1 MKRVILCPNPYRDK
15 GLAAAKEAEEILR
28 GVGLETVYCLPFRPE
43 GGEEQFGVPCRP
55 LQQELR
61 NSDLVLAFGGLLLT
75 PLQRILQSE
84 ALQPAFSNV
93 VPALFGAMAYKYYRN
108 HMNIAVAPLV
118 LMSLLFILAVP
129 RIVGGTPG
137 QKGVWRYTMGFPNV
151 GYIGYPVAVAL
162 FGQGAMFYAAVLALP
177 FNLLTFTLGPL
188 MLGGGARFH
197 WKQVVSP
204 CTCASVLALFL
215 ALARLRPPALI
226 GEMLDFVGDLTV
238 PLALVLVGSLLA
250 GLPMKRMLGG
260 ARVCVLSLVRLL
272 VMPAALWLVL
282 RNLSI
287 DPMVMGIAVT
297 QMAMPTAIN
306 GTILCMAYGGDSE
319 AMAQITFMTTL
330 ASIVTIPLVAAMLL

>member
-1 MKRVILCPNPYRDK
+1 MLVILFGMAMGYLTHRLGYLGGETDQKLSKIILNITMPCLIVASVATGDELP
-15 GLAAAKEAEEILR
+15 GAAEIL
-28 GVGLETVYCLPFRPE
+28 
-43 GGEEQFGVPCRP
+43 
-55 LQQELR
+55 
-61 NSDLVLAFGGLLLT
+61 SVLKVAAVFYGMELLL
-75 PLQRILQSE
+75 S
-84 ALQPAFSNV
+84 AV
-93 VPALFGAMAYKYYRN
+93 VPR
-108 HMNIAVAPLV
+108 
-118 LMSLLFILAVP
+118 LL
-129 RIVGGTPG
+129 GGTDK

-306 GTILCMAYGGDSE
+306 GTLLCMAYGGDSE

-330 ASIVTIPLVAAMLL
+330 ASIVTIPLVAALLL

>member
-1 MKRVILCPNPYRDK
+1 MSFFDTFSQMLVILA
-15 GLAAAKEAEEILR
+15 GIVVGFAANRAGCLDSHANQKISQLLLNFSTPALIVASVLTGETMPALGEILSVLKV
-28 GVGLETVYCLPFRPE
+28 GVLFYGME
-43 GGEEQFGVPCRP
+43 
-55 LQQELR
+55 
-61 NSDLVLAFGGLLLT
+61 VLF
-75 PLQRILQSE
+75 
-84 ALQPAFSNV
+84 V
-93 VPALFGAMAYKYYRN
+93 
-108 HMNIAVAPLV
+108 
-118 LMSLLFILAVP
+118 LAVP
-129 RIVGGTPG
+129 PLIGGTPG

-162 FGQGAMFYAAVLALP
+162 FGQGAMFYAAILALP
-177 FNLLTFTLGPL
+177 FNLLTFILGPM

-215 ALARLRPPALI
+215 ALSRLRPPELV
-226 GEMLDFVGDLTV
+226 GEMLDFVGSLTV

-250 GLPMKRMLGG
+250 GLPMKQMLGG
-260 ARVCVLSLVRLL
+260 ARVWVLSAVRLL

-282 RNLSI
+282 RNLAMA
-287 DPMVMGIAVT
+287 PLVMGIAVT

>member
-1 MKRVILCPNPYRDK
+1 MSFIDTFEEMLVLLFAI
-15 GLAAAKEAEEILR
+15 AAGYAANKLGYLDRETNHKISSLLLNLVMPAMIVASVLTNDNLPSVAEILS
-28 GVGLETVYCLPFRPE
+28 VLEVALVY
-43 GGEEQFGVPCRP
+43 
-55 LQQELR
+55 
-61 NSDLVLAFGGLLLT
+61 
-75 PLQRILQSE
+75 
-84 ALQPAFSNV
+84 
-93 VPALFGAMAYKYYRN
+93 Y
-108 HMNIAVAPLV
+108 AVAFLFA
-118 LMSLLFILAVP
+118 LLVP
-129 RIVGGTPG
+129 RLLGGTPE
-137 QKGVWRYTMGFPNV
+137 QIGVWRYAMVFSNV
-151 GYIGYPVAVAL
+151 GFIGYPVAMAL
-162 FGQGAMFYAAVLALP
+162 YGPEALLYAVILVLP
-177 FNLLTFTLGPL
+177 FNLMTFTLGPL

-204 CTCASVLALFL
+204 CTCDSVLALFL

-250 GLPMKRMLGG
+250 GLPVKRMLGG
-260 ARVCVLSLVRLL
+260 VRVCVLSAVRLL

-306 GTILCMAYGGDSE
+306 GTLLCMAYGGDSE

-330 ASIVTIPLVAAMLL
+330 ASIVTIPLVAALLL

>member
-1 MKRVILCPNPYRDK
+1 MSFFDTFSQMLVILFAIVV
-15 GLAAAKEAEEILR
+15 GFAANRLGFLDGPTNQKISQLLLNFSTPALIVAAVLTGETMPALGEILSVLKV
-28 GVGLETVYCLPFRPE
+28 GVLFYGLE
-43 GGEEQFGVPCRP
+43 
-55 LQQELR
+55 
-61 NSDLVLAFGGLLLT
+61 
-75 PLQRILQSE
+75 
-84 ALQPAFSNV
+84 
-93 VPALFGAMAYKYYRN
+93 ALF
-108 HMNIAVAPLV
+108 V
-118 LMSLLFILAVP
+118 LAVP
-129 RIVGGTPG
+129 PLIGGTPG

-162 FGQGAMFYAAVLALP
+162 FGQGAMFYAAILALP

-215 ALARLRPPALI
+215 ALTRLRPPALV
-226 GEMLDFVGDLTV
+226 GEMLNFVGSLTV

-250 GLPMKRMLGG
+250 GLPMQQMLGG
-260 ARVCVLSLVRLL
+260 ARVWVLSAVRLL

-282 RNLSI
+282 RNLAM
-287 DPMVMGIAVT
+287 DPLVMGIAVT